1 MSQTNEKTNKR
12 RALGTGLEQLFSN
25 NNVNSMDFETFE
37 KTIVE
42 STPENEIKMIPVEE
56 IRSNPYQPRI
66 HFDQDALEELAE
78 SIKEHGVL
86 EPIIVKK
93 SIKGYELVAGERRT
107 KASKIAGKT
116 TIPAIIKD
124 FDDQSMMEIALLEN
138 IQRENLTPI
147 EEAKAYKNFMDKM
160 GLTQEEVAN
169 KFKKSRSY
177 VTNMLGLLKLPSEV
191 QRDVVNGKISMSHAR
206 VLSKLD
212 DEDKIIELAEKIK
225 KEGISV
231 HALEALS
238 QNEEIIKRKPIKRD
252 NPDKTLY
259 KVYERT
265 MKDTLGTK
273 VSIGTN
279 KITINFN
286 SNEDL
291 NRLLEIMNIKVGE

>member
-1 MSQTNEKTNKR
+1 MSQTSEKTTKR
-12 RALGTGLEQLFSN
+12 KALGTGLDQLFSV
-25 NNVNSMDFETFE
+25 NVNQLDFETFE
-37 KTIVE
+37 KTIVD
-42 STPENEIKMIPVEE
+42 STPENEIKLIPVDE

-107 KASKIAGKT
+107 KASKIAGKA

-147 EEAKAYKNFMDKM
+147 EEAKAYKNFMVKM
-160 GLTQEEVAN
+160 NLTQEEVAN

-238 QNEEIIKRKPIKRD
+238 QNE
-252 NPDKTLY
+252 
-259 KVYERT
+259 
-265 MKDTLGTK
+265 
-273 VSIGTN
+273 
-279 KITINFN
+279 
-286 SNEDL
+286 
-291 NRLLEIMNIKVGE
+291 

>member
-1 MSQTNEKTNKR
+1 MSQTSEKTNKR
-12 RALGTGLEQLFSN
+12 KALGTGLDQLFSV
-25 NNVNSMDFETFE
+25 NVNQLDFETFE
-37 KTIVE
+37 KTIVD
-42 STPENEIKMIPVEE
+42 STPENEIKLIPVDE

-107 KASKIAGKT
+107 KASKIAGKA

-279 KITINFN
+279 KITISFN